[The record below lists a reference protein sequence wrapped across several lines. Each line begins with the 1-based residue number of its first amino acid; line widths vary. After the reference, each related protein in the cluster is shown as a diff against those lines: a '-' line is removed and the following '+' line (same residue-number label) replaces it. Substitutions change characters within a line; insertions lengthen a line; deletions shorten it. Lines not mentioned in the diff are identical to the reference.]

1 MSSVVRLLRAPLL
14 ADAPYAYAAT
24 APADA
29 VLGYDD
35 QLVEFEAVAALPADR
50 A

>member
-1 MSSVVRLLRAPLL
+1 MSSVVRLPRAPLL

-24 APADA
+24 TPADA
-29 VLGYDD
+29 VLGYDG
-35 QLVEFEAVAALPADR
+35 QLVEIEAVAAPPPER